1 MGKTVVGKFRLG
13 EILYGE
19 KSPWENPVWGNLI
32 GEILDPQ
39 NIFPD
44 LRVLRKHLDDGVFQ
58 SHDNPFFRI
67 LPGLDLVFVP
77 DRMEQFVHEGV
88 W

>member
-39 NIFPD
+39 NMLHRKEGNFRPPVCIF
-44 LRVLRKHLDDGVFQ
+44 
-58 SHDNPFFRI
+58 
-67 LPGLDLVFVP
+67 
-77 DRMEQFVHEGV
+77 
-88 W
+88 